1 MDACLIDLLLE
12 QVKRGNR
19 LGQTFITRAWNG
31 MTVSFNEQFKSQ
43 YDKDVLKNRYKH
55 LKKQFNE
62 VDNLLQQDGFS
73 WDDTK
78 EMVNAED
85 HVWDA
90 YTKVT
95 FFFFTLIRLLR
106 CSMVKLTC
114 NFCRYTLKLDHLELK
129 PYQDITNCV
138 LYLERNVLIL
148 DISVYHM
155 MQIPVTNY

>member
-95 FFFFTLIRLLR
+95 FFFLL
-106 CSMVKLTC
+106 
-114 NFCRYTLKLDHLELK
+114 
-129 PYQDITNCV
+129 
-138 LYLERNVLIL
+138 
-148 DISVYHM
+148 
-155 MQIPVTNY
+155 